1 MIEILTKITLNQLGT
16 HSRIETDIMAERR
29 SLTLYQTTV
38 NTHYNKNVIL
48 NQFINWDQEPL
59 YCYNDCLIYWPI
71 FLFKLHS
78 IMSI

>member
-38 NTHYNKNVIL
+38 NTHYNKKKIKN
-48 NQFINWDQEPL
+48 FR
-59 YCYNDCLIYWPI
+59 LI
-71 FLFKLHS
+71 
-78 IMSI
+78 IM